1 MQMGEHRG
9 GGAIKILLIILF
21 TLIICYLFTIGVPYE
36 KFESYRFVKL
46 LWLNILELF
55 SFFGKPSATKIVLL
69 VGALLIIR
77 EILK

>member
-1 MQMGEHRG
+1 MEKRNKKV
-9 GGAIKILLIILF
+9 KI
-21 TLIICYLFTIGVPYE
+21 
-36 KFESYRFVKL
+36 VKL